1 MAIVRKVSLAALG
14 VLVLIGAVV
23 AAKTISFTPQDVA
36 TADGII
42 VAPVGVVINE
52 ERAALNLGQAI
63 RFQTVS
69 HQDPKEDQKAEWD
82 KLQAWLIKTYPAAHS
97 AAKRE
102 IVEGQSLVYSW
113 PGSDPS
119 LPAIILMAHQDV
131 VPVTAGTERDWKYA
145 PFSGQIA
152 EGSVWGRGAVD
163 DKGSLVALFEAV
175 NALAQQGFRPKRT
188 VYLVSGHDE
197 EVGGGGAKAIAK
209 LLGERGVKALF
220 TLDEGSAIILDE
232 PITKAPVALI
242 GIAEKGYATLKV
254 TAKSAGGHS
263 SMPPKDTGVINLAK
277 AVLAI
282 NDKPFP
288 LEMRGPAEKMISL
301 LGHQK
306 GGITKVAIAN
316 QWLFG
321 PLLVGQAGASPTGAA
336 MLHTTI
342 APTMLEGSPK
352 ENVLPQS
359 ASALINYRIAP
370 WNQSSDVMARA
381 KSAVGALPVELSW
394 VKPPREPSKISSTE
408 SQGWK
413 QIRAAIEADSGRIP
427 IAPFLVVGGTDSR
440 NFQSISQ
447 DVYRFMPVQFK
458 LADTAMIHGTNEHM
472 PVKDLGRIISFYI
485 RLIKTSAG

>member
-23 AAKTISFTPQDVA
+23 AVKTISFTPQNIA
-36 TADGII
+36 SADGII

-63 RFQTVS
+63 RFKTIS

-82 KLQAWLIKTYPAAHS
+82 KLQAWLIETYPAAHS

-113 PGSDPS
+113 TGSDPS

-152 EGSVWGRGAVD
+152 EGSIWGRGAVD

-288 LEMRGPAEKMISL
+288 LEMRGPAEKMIS
-301 LGHQK
+301 
-306 GGITKVAIAN
+306 V
-316 QWLFG
+316 
-321 PLLVGQAGASPTGAA
+321 LV
-336 MLHTTI
+336 
-342 APTMLEGSPK
+342 
-352 ENVLPQS
+352 
-359 ASALINYRIAP
+359 
-370 WNQSSDVMARA
+370 D
-381 KSAVGALPVELSW
+381 
-394 VKPPREPSKISSTE
+394 
-408 SQGWK
+408 
-413 QIRAAIEADSGRIP
+413 
-427 IAPFLVVGGTDSR
+427 
-440 NFQSISQ
+440 
-447 DVYRFMPVQFK
+447 
-458 LADTAMIHGTNEHM
+458 
-472 PVKDLGRIISFYI
+472 
-485 RLIKTSAG
+485 